1 MPRNDATRK
10 YRCNTVWLSPM
21 ILIFILLSSL
31 SACAI
36 QDLKL
41 EMSPSYPKAGE
52 VVKFYLNTTCNIT
65 MARLWIEECGEEQCY
80 LPKIV
85 DMEETAHGSYLAEHR
100 LHNNTIS
107 ICYKAIITLWNGSV
121 VETDVQ
127 EVKVKSE
134 SPMSNENL
142 KRETPGYE
150 FLDTLISFLVLIL
163 LSKRLSR

>member
-10 YRCNTVWLSPM
+10 YRYNTVWLRLM
-21 ILIFILLSSL
+21 ILISILIFPF

-85 DMEETAHGSYLAEHR
+85 DMKEIAPGRYTVEHR

-107 ICYKAIITLWNGSV
+107 IRYKAIITLWNGSV
-121 VETDVQ
+121 VKTDLQ
-127 EVKVKSE
+127 EVKVNSKY
-134 SPMSNENL
+134 PTSNENS

-150 FLDTLISFLVLIL
+150 FLDILIPL
-163 LSKRLSR
+163 LLLAPISKRFSR